1 MSRMMSSSRGATSDA
16 RKATLEASTFP
27 ILCDSCLGPTPL
39 LRMQKDT
46 TGRPCKVCERPFT
59 VYRWRPGGA
68 DAGARHKKTEICAAC
83 ARLKNVCQTCILDL
97 VHGLPVAVRDAS
109 LPTGTAQLTVAPATA
124 ASRGYVAAQTDRA
137 IAAGEVDALYA
148 APEANGL
155 AAQLARRGPSYG
167 RNRARLCSF
176 FAKEGGCSRGVYCPY
191 RHELPGSGRG
201 GGGWAP
207 GGTPPVAGGGGS
219 AATTASGGGNGGAA
233 AGAAAPPALTA
244 DPLAKQN
251 LRDRYY
257 GTNDPVAEQMLRR
270 AAEAAKAAQ
279 AAEAAADARRAADAG
294 RGGRGGGSVARGGY
308 PPRGRGGRGDAPS
321 RAASR
326 ASHAGSN
333 GVGSGGSGGGGGG
346 GGWHSR
352 VEGGRAAGGRGA
364 GAGYGG
370 ASQGRGAGYG
380 AGRGGGG
387 GRPGVRPFLA
397 GIPPGGAASAAAAV
411 GEPPL
416 VRYRLFRV
424 LVTRNNKS
432 PVRAPVFSRFP

>member
-16 RKATLEASTFP
+16 RKTTLEASTFP
-27 ILCDSCLGPTPL
+27 ILCDTCLGPTPL

-155 AAQLARRGPSYG
+155 AAQLARRGPAYG

-176 FAKEGGCSRGVYCPY
+176 FAKEGRCSRGVYCPY

-201 GGGWAP
+201 GGG
-207 GGTPPVAGGGGS
+207 G
-219 AATTASGGGNGGAA
+219 
-233 AGAAAPPALTA
+233 
-244 DPLAKQN
+244 
-251 LRDRYY
+251 RRRY
-257 GTNDPVAEQMLRR
+257 G
-270 AAEAAKAAQ
+270 
-279 AAEAAADARRAADAG
+279 
-294 RGGRGGGSVARGGY
+294 
-308 PPRGRGGRGDAPS
+308 
-321 RAASR
+321 
-326 ASHAGSN
+326 
-333 GVGSGGSGGGGGG
+333 
-346 GGWHSR
+346 
-352 VEGGRAAGGRGA
+352 
-364 GAGYGG
+364 
-370 ASQGRGAGYG
+370 
-380 AGRGGGG
+380 
-387 GRPGVRPFLA
+387 
-397 GIPPGGAASAAAAV
+397 
-411 GEPPL
+411 
-416 VRYRLFRV
+416 
-424 LVTRNNKS
+424 
-432 PVRAPVFSRFP
+432 